1 MDKFLE
7 KVIDMLVEK
16 LTPVLI
22 EQLSAL
28 IPVAAAA
35 AAKAIADEL
44 NLPSLPDLPDL
55 TEKVRTGVSDMLP
68 NGINIPILGDI
79 LGGFLGGHK

>member
-16 LTPVLI
+16 LTPVIDARIPIVI

-35 AAKAIADEL
+35 AAKAIAD
-44 NLPSLPDLPDL
+44 D
-55 TEKVRTGVSDMLP
+55 
-68 NGINIPILGDI
+68 
-79 LGGFLGGHK
+79 